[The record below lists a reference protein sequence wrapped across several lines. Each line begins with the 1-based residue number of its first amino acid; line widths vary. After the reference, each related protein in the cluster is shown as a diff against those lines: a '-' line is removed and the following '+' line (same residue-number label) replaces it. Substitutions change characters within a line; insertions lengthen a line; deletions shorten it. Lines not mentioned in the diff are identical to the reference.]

1 MNVASH
7 RTGGMQ
13 DQRDLPSQ
21 RMHPD
26 FMTYLPGIEYFY
38 FGNGDIL
45 GAVQYCPDDPRGTF
59 LGFTFMSPEHFCRKW
74 STFLYHPERGLQN
87 TRLGVSVDEQGRASA
102 PMSGMYY
109 GVKGYSVD
117 PQNFRSIAW
126 TYPDRVPV
134 VSVVWNA
141 GLCLIT
147 EEFFVPADGA
157 LIFRRISVVNNGD
170 APCGVGLSLS
180 LYANFGLFS
189 KIATVEKT
197 ATAEA
202 SGLAAMR
209 LSAFGGKVTV
219 AGRYD
224 VRVDLGTIPSEGSRE
239 AMYVYALG
247 GGERLLRTSPP
258 PALWKNTARS
268 WKTRSTLETGVGVID
283 DLFRVSQTGLRAVL
297 ARNGRMDAG
306 TWQYNMEWVGD
317 QMLAAEA
324 LLRAGFIQEAKVI
337 LEKNLR
343 DGIGPDGRT
352 IESSRWFGYEY
363 TELGQNGMV
372 LYAVW
377 AYVCWTGD
385 LSLVRKYWP
394 AIRRAAEFP
403 LMEVFR
409 DPRSLLV
416 HNKREFW
423 ERSDA
428 YGFEDGYE
436 LGYQFWVAMGLEKG
450 ADVADLLGQTEIAA
464 QWRDSA
470 AHMQHS
476 LLEDPVFRF
485 IEDGHLIKRR
495 TRDGSWKKILSPPD
509 RSKLPPGS
517 PIATEE
523 MPCTEPDTSEVFP
536 IIYEMIDPGSALAAS
551 TLRWIEQLWNQRWE
565 GGGYALY
572 NISGSDNSPAPWP
585 IMSVLVARAYAAA
598 RDDEK
603 VWRVLRWLYS
613 LPGGKSGS
621 LFERYGQSIT
631 PPMPPVGVNGWVWY
645 ELIALCVH
653 HMAGVRPGSRMLE
666 IRPWLIDGVHR
677 LTISL
682 NVRGTRIDLLVR
694 RSEGKQR
701 ASVDG
706 REVAMMG
713 NALHLRYPLNARHL
727 TIDMEV

>member
-1 MNVASH
+1 
-7 RTGGMQ
+7 MQ
-13 DQRDLPSQ
+13 DHADLVSQ

-74 STFLYHPERGLQN
+74 STFLYHPERGLEN
-87 TRLGVSVDEQGRASA
+87 TRLGVTVGELGRASDA
-102 PMSGMYY
+102 GSGMYS
-109 GVKGYSVD
+109 GVKGYSVR
-117 PQNFRSIAW
+117 PQNFQSIAW
-126 TYPDRVPV
+126 TYPDRIPV
-134 VSVVWNA
+134 VSVAWDA
-141 GLCLIT
+141 GPCLVT
-147 EEFFVPADGA
+147 EEFFVPAAGA
-157 LIFRRISVVNNGD
+157 VIFRRIRVVNNGD
-170 APCGVGLSLS
+170 SPCGVGLSLS

-189 KIATVEKT
+189 RIATDEKT
-197 ATAEA
+197 ATAAA
-202 SGLAAMR
+202 SGLIAMT
-209 LSAFGGKVTV
+209 LSAPGGKVTV

-224 VRVDLGTIPSEGSRE
+224 VRVDLGTIPARE
-239 AMYVYALG
+239 ARAATYVYALG
-247 GGERLLRTSPP
+247 GEARLLRTNTPA
-258 PALWKNTARS
+258 ALWKRTARS
-268 WKTRSTLETGVGVID
+268 WKSRSALETGVPVID

-297 ARNGRMDAG
+297 PRNGRMDAG

-317 QMLAAEA
+317 HMLAAEA
-324 LLRAGFIQEAKVI
+324 LLRAGFSQEAKII

-352 IESSRWFGYEY
+352 IESSRWFGFDY

-385 LSLVRKYWP
+385 LSLIRRYWP

-409 DPRSLLV
+409 DPRSFLV

-428 YGFEDGYE
+428 YGFEDGFE

-450 ADVADLLGQTEIAA
+450 AEVADLLGHTAIAA
-464 QWRDSA
+464 QWRESSS
-470 AHMQHS
+470 HMRRS
-476 LLEDPVFRF
+476 LLEDPVYRF

-495 TRDGSWKKILSPPD
+495 TRDGSWKRILSPPD

-523 MPCTEPDTSEVFP
+523 TPCTEPDTSEAFP
-536 IIYEMIDPGSALAAS
+536 IIYEMIDPGSELAAG
-551 TLRWIEQLWNQRWE
+551 TLRWLEQLWNQRWVT
-565 GGGYALY
+565 GGYALY
-572 NISGSDNSPAPWP
+572 NISGSDNRPAPWP

-598 RDDEK
+598 HDDEK
-603 VWRVLRWLYS
+603 VWRVLHWLYD

-645 ELIALCVH
+645 ELIALCIH
-653 HMAGVRPGSRMLE
+653 HLAGVRPGSRMLE
-666 IRPWLIDGVHR
+666 IRPWLIDGVNL
-677 LTISL
+677 LTTSV
-682 NVRGTRIDLLVR
+682 NVRGTSIDIRVSR
-694 RSEGKQR
+694 AGRTER
-701 ASVDG
+701 ASVNG
-706 REVAMMG
+706 HEVAMKG
-713 NALHLRYPLNARHL
+713 KALRLPYPLGSRRL
-727 TIDMEV
+727 SIEMEV